1 MNFSLLLSTYA
12 NDSHV
17 HLHAALQSVYDQT
30 LKPAEYVVVKDGP
43 VSKNIDDC
51 LILWQDK
58 IGNNFKVIA
67 ISKNVGLAKALNIG
81 LKNCN
86 FSYVARMDS
95 DDICYDYRFSKQFE
109 YIKNNPDISL
119 LGGWYKQYDDQ
130 MVRVICDRKVPVAH
144 DEIMKFA
151 RYRTPFNHV
160 TAVMKLADILEVGG
174 YPEDI
179 DGRLEDWWLA
189 LRLINRGFILH
200 NLPEYLVKVRGGDD
214 FIGRRGGIKYLISE
228 VSNLSSMKS
237 EDLISG
243 KVLFLNLICRTLV
256 RLLPVRIRNFVYGV
270 VRKINVMK

>member
-1 MNFSLLLSTYA
+1 MHFSLLLSTYA

-17 HLHAALQSVYDQT
+17 YLHEALQSIYDQN
-30 LKPAEYVVVKDGP
+30 LKPAEYVIVKDGP
-43 VSKNIDDC
+43 VPQNIEDC
-51 LILWQDK
+51 LRFWQDK
-58 IGNNFKVIA
+58 IGNSFKVIA

-109 YIKNNPDISL
+109 HIKNNPDISL

-130 MVRVICDRKVPVAH
+130 MMRVICDRKVPITH
-144 DEIMKFA
+144 DEIIKFA

-160 TAVMKLADILEVGG
+160 TAVMKLADILEIGG

-179 DGRLEDWWLA
+179 EGRLEDWWLA
-189 LRLINRGFILH
+189 LRLMNRGYTLH
-200 NLPEYLVKVRGGDD
+200 NLPEYLVKVRGGNN
-214 FIGRRGGIKYLISE
+214 FIGRRGGIKYLVSE
-228 VSNLSSMKS
+228 VKNLNSMKD
-237 EDLISG
+237 ENLISVR
-243 KVLFLNLICRTLV
+243 VLLLNLLCRTLV
-256 RLLPVRIRNFVYGV
+256 RLLPVKIRNFVYGI